1 MSVANRRKLRINQIH
16 RTPRITLRSVDKG
29 VRGWRCNSLDPKRP
43 WRFSLLAGLMV
54 ISFGNFVAEN
64 RQNPL
69 SSIKR
74 DPGKLFRLCYT
85 ISFHDYGTWSPF
97 ESWCPTKCTVY
108 YIETNSIL
116 LTERETRNFRFL
128 SRKKIPKISMLFDDD
143 IIIVIRLQ

>member
-1 MSVANRRKLRINQIH
+1 MSVANRRKLGINQIH

-74 DPGKLFRLCYT
+74 DPGKLLPLP
-85 ISFHDYGTWSPF
+85 S
-97 ESWCPTKCTVY
+97 
-108 YIETNSIL
+108 L
-116 LTERETRNFRFL
+116 LYNFL
-128 SRKKIPKISMLFDDD
+128 SRLWNLVAFRILMPDKMYRLLYRNRFYIIDRAWNVISDFYRERKYQKYLRYSMM
-143 IIIVIRLQ
+143 I